1 MTSPRIEIRLSVRKI
16 QRERERE
23 REDNEEQEK
32 SDRKY
37 CGDCGERISL
47 LYKVPRLRPLV
58 LMVGVL

>member
-16 QRERERE
+16 QRERE

-58 LMVGVL
+58 LMVGEF